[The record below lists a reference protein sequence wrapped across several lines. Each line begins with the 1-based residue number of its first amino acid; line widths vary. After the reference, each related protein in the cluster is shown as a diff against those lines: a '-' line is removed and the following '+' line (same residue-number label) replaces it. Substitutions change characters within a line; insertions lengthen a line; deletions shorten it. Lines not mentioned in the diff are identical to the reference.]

1 MIMFAQNPY
10 GNLPY
15 SNYQSQ
21 YPYQRQ
27 SVNQQI
33 PSYPMQPQA
42 QPQPQQPILPQIQD
56 VRYGTEEEAR
66 AFIVFPNAIAYFI
79 DLNKGRLYSKTA
91 NNAGASSMEYFK
103 LEKINPDGT
112 PIIPQEVTPQIDMG
126 EYIKKSEIEKMG
138 FVTTEQLNTV
148 LSNLMAEKNAQTTT
162 KSNNTTSKSKNTEA

>member
-27 SVNQQI
+27 NLNPQMQYSMQT
-33 PSYPMQPQA
+33 QPQV
-42 QPQPQQPILPQIQD
+42 QPQQTILPQIQD
-56 VRYGTEEEAR
+56 VRYGTEEEAK

-103 LEKINPDGT
+103 LEKINADGT
-112 PIIPQEVTPQIDMG
+112 PIVPQEATPQIDMG